1 MNPTKTLE
9 QRIATLFRAGQK
21 PVEYMPSI
29 VSETMMTMYLAKKHQ
44 MVDPSIMDVQE
55 KYRQYS
61 RLTERLRLKMGPP
74 QHCVWELYLYFDE
87 KERLIRDNRTEYRDQ
102 FYWKLRYLIDANPG
116 KKVVCLFNIGFFTN
130 DVVSNGHLE
139 IVVFDPALNTLEHI
153 DSNQLPKHRR
163 RRDPAYFEC
172 CEISKEIVRM
182 VSRMLE
188 EEPIFISNDDIYS
201 GYDYGIQSLEAGSDL
216 LTEVEQKGYC
226 LMWAIL
232 FADLTLSYP
241 DESMKNIIQRM
252 MKKADSKLTKVEFIN
267 DYLAGVIR
275 GFAVEITRI
284 LDVSFTNEE
293 SLHKACIQ
301 LSKEQKQSC
310 DCS

>member
-1 MNPTKTLE
+1 MNPTQTLE

-55 KYRQYS
+55 KYREYS
-61 RLTERLRLKMGPP
+61 RLTERLRSKMGPP
-74 QHCVWELYLYFDE
+74 QHCLWELYLYFDE
-87 KERLIRDNRTEYRDQ
+87 KERLIRDNRKEYRDQ

-116 KKVVCLFNIGFFTN
+116 KKVVCLFNIGLFTN
-130 DVVSNGHLE
+130 DVVTNGHLE
-139 IVVFDPALNTLEHI
+139 IVVFDPAFNTLEHI
-153 DSNQLPKHRR
+153 DSNQLPKQRR

-172 CEISKEIVRM
+172 CEISKEIVRE
-182 VSRMLE
+182 VARMLE
-188 EEPIFISNDDIYS
+188 EQPIFISNDDIYS

-232 FADLTLSYP
+232 FADLALSYP

-252 MKKADSKLTKVEFIN
+252 MKKADSKLTKVEYIN

-275 GFAVEITRI
+275 GFVVEITRT
-284 LDVSFTNEE
+284 LDVDFTNEE
-293 SLHKACIQ
+293 SLHEACIR
-301 LSKEQKQSC
+301 LSKEQKQNCIYS
-310 DCS
+310 